1 MSCVYHIDVA
11 VHFMKSR
18 YVVVENNGAVQ
29 LVLVLTKPSSTE
41 ITVEIMNN
49 DITATGMSELILL
62 L

>member
-11 VHFMKSR
+11 IHFMESR

-41 ITVEIMNN
+41 ITVEVMSN
-49 DITATGMSELILL
+49 DITATGIS
-62 L
+62 